1 MDMETKIYKNNL
13 LEDEYFKVIKTLYM
27 LSLVYYIIYD
37 KQKDS
42 YLMVCFGHNIFNLK
56 TLRDYLYNDLINIDI
71 DVIEDNAQL
80 TEYDKDKAII
90 FNSRYYDHA
99 YGILNVI
106 EFQNLEDVP
115 SIAMDIDDSL
125 ISMEFSDKNNNYA
138 VLIKGPMKES
148 VNRTSIELNLT
159 ASALSSLDIIQHGIT
174 IGPLSMLNPSYDKLS
189 RSVEFA
195 NFLEFITYDTDNKTI
210 NSYKFN
216 GPTVDII
223 TSNNWIKSSFSTSI
237 INYKF
242 ILDSDLSETPIDTYK
257 DIKVKESPQ
266 TGEDLDLLAASKWNI
281 DGKIR

>member
-1 MDMETKIYKNNL
+1 MDIETKIYKNNL
-13 LEDEYFKVIKTLYM
+13 LEDEYFKVIKTMYM
-27 LSLVYYIIYD
+27 LSLLYYIIYD

-42 YLMVCFGHNIFNLK
+42 YLMVCFGYNMFSLK
-56 TLRDYLYNDLINIDI
+56 SLRNYLYNNLN
-71 DVIEDNAQL
+71 DVDVDSIEDNIHL
-80 TEYDKDKAII
+80 SEYDKDEAII
-90 FNSRYYDHA
+90 FDIDCNNQAHP
-99 YGILNVI
+99 ILNII

-125 ISMEFSDKNNNYA
+125 VSMEFSDKNNNYA

-174 IGPLSMLNPSYDKLS
+174 IGPLSMLRPSYDKLS
-189 RSVEFA
+189 RSIEFA
-195 NFLEFITYDTDNKTI
+195 NFLEFISYDTDNKTI
-210 NSYKFN
+210 SSYKFN

-223 TSNNWIKSSFSTSI
+223 TSNNWSKSCFSASI

-242 ILDSDLSETPIDTYK
+242 ILDNGLSETPIDTYK

-281 DGKIR
+281 DGKIQ